1 MKSTYAK
8 VIVTGGTG
16 FIGAHL
22 SSALAVAGYAVH
34 AFDNFVAGR
43 RAVDKRVKVHEA
55 DVRDKGAL
63 KRVFKGANYVF
74 HLAALPRVQFSIEK
88 PLETSEVNIM
98 GTMNM
103 LIAARDAGVARVVY
117 ASSSS
122 VYGDQKTL
130 PLHEGLP
137 ATPKS
142 PYAMQKY
149 FGEVMCR
156 TFSEVYKLPTVSLRY
171 FNVYGPGLDPDGAYA
186 LVIGKFLKQR
196 GMGKPMTITSD
207 GKQTRD
213 FTHVSDVVRANLLA
227 MKSPKLGKGEA
238 LNIGAGH
245 NVSVNTI
252 AHLIGGPTAKIP
264 PRVEPRH
271 TLADIRLA
279 KRMLG
284 WKPSVRFEDGLAE
297 LKALFKIA

>member
-74 HLAALPRVQFSIEK
+74 HLAALPRVQFSIAK
-88 PLETSEVNIM
+88 PLATSEVNIM
-98 GTMNM
+98 GTTNM
-103 LIAARDAGVARVVY
+103 LIAARGAGVARVV
-117 ASSSS
+117 
-122 VYGDQKTL
+122 
-130 PLHEGLP
+130 
-137 ATPKS
+137 
-142 PYAMQKY
+142 
-149 FGEVMCR
+149 R
-156 TFSEVYKLPTVSLRY
+156 
-171 FNVYGPGLDPDGAYA
+171 
-186 LVIGKFLKQR
+186 KFLKRR
-196 GMGKPMTITSD
+196 GRGKPMTITSD

-252 AHLIGGPTAKIP
+252 AHLIGGPTVKIP

-271 TLADIRLA
+271 N
-279 KRMLG
+279 
-284 WKPSVRFEDGLAE
+284 
-297 LKALFKIA
+297 